1 MPERDN
7 DPLSTARLRTPPRR
21 QAAAGK
27 TVALVLGSG
36 SARGWAH
43 ILPLSG
49 RPAGQR
55 TQSGPKPPGMIEAFA
70 DAINIMQDSITRSR
84 MAGDPPDV
92 LITPHMASIG
102 MMDFVRAEQ
111 SIAIGYSAVER
122 LLPEIEHHL
131 KQPG

>member
-1 MPERDN
+1 M
-7 DPLSTARLRTPPRR
+7 RTHPRWHS
-21 QAAAGK
+21 AAA
-27 TVALVLGSG
+27 
-36 SARGWAH
+36 
-43 ILPLSG
+43 LPA
-49 RPAGQR
+49 AGPIFYPFPGDPQES

-70 DAINIMQDSITRSR
+70 DAINIMQDSLTRSR
-84 MAGDPPDV
+84 MVGDPPDV
-92 LITPHMASIG
+92 LIAPHMASIG